1 MQKNTVV
8 KTPRSQ
14 MTATTHEGGP
24 AYKVGAEAQ
33 LRRSVMSCFL
43 WEKEFYEDGTEIS
56 KRLAALVKEV
66 RPTIVASIAIEA
78 REKMKLRHAPL
89 FLVREMARHKTH
101 RPFVA
106 ETLARVIQRGDEMAE
121 FMAMYWADGKQPV
134 AHSVRAGLDAA
145 LRKFNEYELAK
156 YDRDKGVKLRDVFR
170 IIRPKPDGEVQKELW
185 RRAVKGELV
194 TPDTWEVALSAK
206 DGVSKTVKWNRL
218 LVENKLGALALL
230 RNLRNMEEAG
240 LDRVV
245 IANSLNK
252 MKIDRIL
259 PFRFIAAAR
268 HAPRY
273 EPELE
278 VRLLESV
285 ADIRL
290 PGNTAILVDISASM
304 DAKLSEKSDMMRVD
318 AACGVAMIGRE
329 IFETVDIYS
338 FSDDLKLVPARH
350 GFALRDEIVRSQKH
364 HGTELGK
371 AVSEAAKNRYDRI
384 IVISDEQAHD
394 RVAYPSGLEK
404 GYMINV
410 ASAKNG
416 VGYGRWTHIDGFS
429 EAVFQYIVA
438 VETDKN
444 KYE

>member
-8 KTPRSQ
+8 KKPHVQ
-14 MTATTHEGGP
+14 MTEVTHEGGP
-24 AYKVGAEAQ
+24 AYKVGAEAL

-43 WEKEFYEDGTEIS
+43 WEKEFYENGTEIS

-66 RPTIVASIAIEA
+66 RPTIVAQIAIEA

-106 ETLARVIQRGDEMAE
+106 ETLAKVIQRGDEMAE
-121 FMAMYWADGKQPV
+121 FMAMYWADGKQPI
-134 AHSVRAGLDAA
+134 AHSVRTGLDQA

-170 IIRPKPDGEVQKELW
+170 IIRPKPDGEVQKALW
-185 RRAVKGELV
+185 HRAVKGELV
-194 TPDTWEVALSAK
+194 TPDTWEVSLSAK
-206 DGVSKTVKWNRL
+206 DGLSKKDKWTRL
-218 LVENKLGALALL
+218 LTENKLGALAIL
-230 RNLRNMEEAG
+230 RNLRNMEQEEVDSYAIRG
-240 LDRVV
+240 AIL
-245 IANSLNK
+245 K
-252 MKIDRIL
+252 TKIDRVL

-273 EPELE
+273 EADLE

-285 ADIRL
+285 KDIRL
-290 PGNTAILVDISASM
+290 AGNTAILVDISGSM
-304 DAKLSEKSDMMRVD
+304 DAKLSDKSDMMRID

-329 IFETVDIYS
+329 IFGTVDVYS
-338 FSDDLKLVPARH
+338 FSDELKLVPARH
-350 GFALRDEIVRSQKH
+350 GFALRDEVIRSQRH

-371 AVSEAAKNRYDRI
+371 AVAEAAKHGYDRI

-394 RVAYPSGLEK
+394 RVSYPAGLAK

-416 VGYGRWTHIDGFS
+416 VGYGKWTHIDGFS